1 MIASVVLWGYI
12 WRFKWCEEFCRSLS
26 GATLLF
32 EWGSTIYSRLLY
44 CAVCHGEVD
53 CECSS
58 GGIFKAC
65 LLQVNSHTE
74 LYHFLISLGAFK
86 VAESVPRQSET
97 GTKTITR
104 EVVASYMT
112 KISPQMCVASKR
124 CVSRHNDLYHQILG
138 TMFAWGCEIAES
150 FDQDGSYGIDASI

>member
-1 MIASVVLWGYI
+1 MKSFVEASRVLH
-12 WRFKWCEEFCRSLS
+12 C
-26 GATLLF
+26 
-32 EWGSTIYSRLLY
+32 
-44 CAVCHGEVD
+44 
-53 CECSS
+53 CSS
-58 GGIFKAC
+58 GAVPYIRDYCIALSAMARLIANALQRVFKAC

-86 VAESVPRQSET
+86 VAESVRQSET

-104 EVVASYMT
+104 EVVASCMT